1 MFGDKINIFY
11 INMKDIDC
19 YKIKKI
25 NIPGVA
31 EFYDVIAYVYR

>member
-1 MFGDKINIFY
+1 
-11 INMKDIDC
+11 MKDIDC

-31 EFYDVIAYVYR
+31 GQRIFLVGNTVC